1 MVWTNNTKNNERP
14 NNQLVFC
21 LNTEA
26 NMPEEPGAVV
36 PHRALCGARRATGV
50 STVTAKALFY
60 DIFWR

>member
-1 MVWTNNTKNNERP
+1 M
-14 NNQLVFC
+14 FC